1 MTGGTDHVQESSHRG
16 SRFSTKKRKPK
27 TIDPNKIVLEM
38 DLLDKEGLINEMN
51 VIKTDL
57 GNLMQQDPAKL
68 EPGEQ
73 IERVRRML
81 VLNELGVPIPKD
93 NITGEIDIKALFAYE
108 LTTKSANTNQT
119 LQAYTPLTTEKHNS
133 SLLKDIKPL
142 FPLIPNNSTAKK
154 IAPPDEKYFQKIIRE
169 ILEKKAGLSD
179 FASEQ
184 KTDIGLQLKQGIFR
198 ERMRKANMYIDLT
211 FKDVSESLMDEEILL
226 KTYREQVR
234 KEGEVKG
241 KPLFPVKEHA
251 FETKWRKMKNVKSH
265 DGVEISKS
273 GMLMGKEF
281 QMRKQ

>member
-1 MTGGTDHVQESSHRG
+1 M
-16 SRFSTKKRKPK
+16 
-27 TIDPNKIVLEM
+27 
-38 DLLDKEGLINEMN
+38 
-51 VIKTDL
+51 
-57 GNLMQQDPAKL
+57 
-68 EPGEQ
+68 
-73 IERVRRML
+73 
-81 VLNELGVPIPKD
+81 
-93 NITGEIDIKALFAYE
+93 
-108 LTTKSANTNQT
+108 
-119 LQAYTPLTTEKHNS
+119 
-133 SLLKDIKPL
+133 KDIKPL
-142 FPLIPNNSTAKK
+142 FPLLPNNSTAKK
-154 IAPPDEKYFQKIIRE
+154 IELPDEKYFQKNIRE

-179 FASEQ
+179 FASKQ

-226 KTYREQVR
+226 RTYRDQVK

-251 FETKWRKMKNVKSH
+251 FEAKWRKMKNVKSH